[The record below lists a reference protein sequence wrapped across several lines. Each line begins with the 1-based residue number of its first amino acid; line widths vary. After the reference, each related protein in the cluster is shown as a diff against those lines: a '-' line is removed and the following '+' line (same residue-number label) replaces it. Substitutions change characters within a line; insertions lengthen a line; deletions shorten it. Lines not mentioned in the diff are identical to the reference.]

1 MVNKENK
8 KMDNKQYKDNIAYIK
23 SEKTVKKLLEE
34 RAIQSPDHV
43 VLKDTTL
50 EITYKQLNESV
61 NRLANGLI
69 SIGVIPGTRIA
80 VMLNHHEDHITTFFA
95 LAKLGAVL
103 IPVNVNLSGEPLS
116 YLLSHSQPE
125 YLIAEQCFEGR
136 LSEAVQSIV
145 PQHNEKHEGS
155 LTYLRRES
163 EKTETS
169 LGNEKGFEER
179 QNLKIKSLSEYLNWH
194 NDASPT
200 TEPKST
206 DVLAICYTSG
216 TTGAPKGAFISDK
229 MYRASAVSSL
239 ILSGIDDGD
248 VLLFWEPI
256 YHLFGIEVLVLAT
269 MRSVTLGMVEKFSAS
284 KFWDQ
289 ARYFG
294 ATHIHYVGGV
304 PQLLMKQPS
313 SENDSNNPVRVAWG
327 GGCPINIWRTFE
339 QRFGLH
345 MRDSFGMTETASLN
359 IINIEGEPG
368 ALGKPL
374 PYFQARIV
382 NESGKDV
389 KNGETGQLLIKCL
402 EPNLITSGYYK
413 NPEATAAAYQNG
425 WFHTGDLVRQDNRG
439 IYFFVGRQKDSIR
452 RRGENISAWEVER
465 IIGTHPEVEESALI
479 PVSNEFGDEEIKAFI
494 KPRSVQFDP
503 KVFFEWCEGKM
514 ARYQI
519 PRFVQIVDEFPKTP
533 TQRIMKHK
541 LSRSTTDCWDRGE

>member
-1 MVNKENK
+1 
-8 KMDNKQYKDNIAYIK
+8 MDNKQYKDNIAYLK
-23 SEKTVKKLLEE
+23 SEKTVKILLEE
-34 RAIQSPDHV
+34 KAAQDPSHV
-43 VLKDTTL
+43 VLKNTDHD
-50 EITYKQLNESV
+50 ITYKQLDQAV

-69 SIGVIPGTRIA
+69 SIGVSPGDRIA

-116 YLLSHSQPE
+116 YLLSHSQPA
-125 YLIAEQCFEGR
+125 YLIAEQCFESR
-136 LSEAVQSIV
+136 LFESWKSTSNQSNEENGV
-145 PQHNEKHEGS
+145 P
-155 LTYLRRES
+155 LTYLRRQS
-163 EKTETS
+163 EKTDS
-169 LGNEKGFEER
+169 LLENEKSCNDR
-179 QNLKIKSLSEYLNWH
+179 QGIKIKSLKEYLDWN
-194 NDASPT
+194 NDASPPT
-200 TEPKST
+200 QPKST
-206 DVLAICYTSG
+206 DILAICYTSG
-216 TTGAPKGAFISDK
+216 TTGAPKGAYISDK

-239 ILSGIDDGD
+239 ILSGINDGD

-256 YHLFGIEVLVLAT
+256 YHLFGIEVLVLST

-304 PQLLMKQPS
+304 PQLLMKQPP

-327 GGCPINIWRTFE
+327 GGCPINIWRMFE
-339 QRFGLH
+339 QRFGIH

-382 NESGKDV
+382 DESGKDV
-389 KNGETGQLLIKCL
+389 KNGNTGQLLIKSL
-402 EPNLITSGYYK
+402 EPNLITSGYFK
-413 NPEATAAAYQNG
+413 NPEASAAAYQNG

-465 IIGTHPEVEESALI
+465 IIGTHPDVEESALI

-494 KPRSVQFDP
+494 KPRSIQFDP
-503 KVFFEWCEGKM
+503 KGFVEWCEGKM
-514 ARYQI
+514 ARYQV
-519 PRFVQIVDEFPKTP
+519 PRFVQLVDEFPKTP